1 MSAHPRALVR
11 GHLVPATLVPG
22 NPSVVHRKS
31 LPHFLPRTAMN
42 SVAVVHDGSF
52 RPAGGRMELTK
63 ALVQVQKLHCEALVE
78 YERRAIELSKV
89 QENLEELLRAQTL
102 RAAATVDEQ
111 GTPVSQAT
119 HARTSRRVIIEPHPS
134 PLTVTPLRT
143 GETLP
148 VPSQRCRSKWTS
160 PNSSQPRVE
169 ASFTA
174 KELQSARAE
183 AWAERMAAMSYSSI
197 E

>member
-11 GHLVPATLVPG
+11 GHLVPATWCRAIPVWFTG
-22 NPSVVHRKS
+22 NRF
-31 LPHFLPRTAMN
+31 PHFLPRTAMN

-102 RAAATVDEQ
+102 RAATVDEQ